1 MNFRLELMASNNL
14 GISDIQ
20 NAVNKLD
27 LLDGAKDFLD
37 EIKES
42 FQVVILSDTFHEF
55 ASPLMKKMGYP
66 LLLCHNL
73 DIDQDGSIKGYKLR
87 HAKAKQQ
94 AIEAFQSI
102 GYQCLAAGD
111 SYNDI
116 QMFDVADHAFFMN
129 APEKIAMEFPKIP
142 SFNKYDDLKK
152 AFLEVV

>member
-1 MNFRLELMASNNL
+1 
-14 GISDIQ
+14 
-20 NAVNKLD
+20 
-27 LLDGAKDFLD
+27 
-37 EIKES
+37 
-42 FQVVILSDTFHEF
+42 
-55 ASPLMKKMGYP
+55 MKKMGYP

-73 DIDQDGSIKGYKLR
+73 DIDQNGSIKGYKLR
-87 HAKAKQQ
+87 HTKAKQQ

-102 GYQCLAAGD
+102 GYKCLAAGD